1 MSCPNKATMY
11 WVGLY
16 WVGRWAPGQRY
27 TVGHRVLPD
36 AGAAGPCATSCAKK
50 TDGRVSIRCVHGN
63 VGSYALANVR
73 MKIGG
78 QNIQV

>member
-16 WVGRWAPGQRY
+16 WVGRRAPGQRY

-36 AGAAGPCATSCAKK
+36 AGAAGPCATSCA
-50 TDGRVSIRCVHGN
+50 
-63 VGSYALANVR
+63 
-73 MKIGG
+73 
-78 QNIQV
+78 